1 MKKILFSL
9 LALFIPAL
17 SYAHDIEV
25 PNADGVIVYYNYI
38 NDGEELVVTFKGSSY
53 SSYSNEYQGNVVI
66 PEEVTYKNKTRK
78 VTSIGSFAFYE
89 CSGLTSVTIPN
100 SVTSIG
106 ERAFERCSSLKSINI
121 SNSLT
126 MIGNYAFLY
135 CSSLTSITIPK
146 SVTSIGQSAFKGC
159 ENLSIIEIEEGNPI
173 YDSRNNCNAI
183 IFTKTNTLFIGCK
196 NTIIPSSVSTIG
208 KSAFSGCTNMT
219 SIIIPNSVI
228 SVEEYAFSGCSSLTS
243 ITIPNSVTSI
253 GKNAF
258 DHCTNM
264 TSIIIG
270 NSVEDIGWGA
280 FSGCTALTSVTIPNS
295 VIIIEGSAFQV
306 CTALTSITI
315 PNSVK
320 FIGDGAFRNCTAL
333 TSITIPNSVTSIGNS
348 VFWGCSSL
356 SSITIPN
363 SVTSIG
369 ETAFSGCTALTSI
382 TIPNSVTSIEYYA
395 FQRCTSLT
403 SITIPN
409 SVTKIERG
417 AFIETNLQTVI
428 SKIKKPFSI
437 PDVFSNYTLSNAT
450 LYVPVGTIYDYKA
463 TSSWNRFSV
472 IEEDKGGNLGKC
484 SHPTISYSN
493 GQLKFDCETEGVEY
507 HSSITDTDI
516 KDYTAGVIDL
526 SVTYNISVYATKEGY
541 ENSETA
547 TATLCWIDAE
557 PWAEGTKEAEDNVT
571 EVKAM
576 PVLIQAEGN
585 IISVQGAA
593 EGTEI
598 SVYNT
603 AGIKLNSTIAK
614 NGITT
619 LNTTLPSGSTAI
631 VKIGEKSVK
640 VVVK

>member
-1 MKKILFSL
+1 
-9 LALFIPAL
+9 
-17 SYAHDIEV
+17 
-25 PNADGVIVYYNYI
+25 
-38 NDGEELVVTFKGSSY
+38 
-53 SSYSNEYQGNVVI
+53 
-66 PEEVTYKNKTRK
+66 
-78 VTSIGSFAFYE
+78 
-89 CSGLTSVTIPN
+89 
-100 SVTSIG
+100 
-106 ERAFERCSSLKSINI
+106 
-121 SNSLT
+121 

-146 SVTSIGQSAFKGC
+146 SVTSIGESAFHGC

-183 IFTKTNTLFIGCK
+183 IFTKTNTLFVGCK
-196 NTIIPSSVSTIG
+196 NTTIPSTVSTIG
-208 KSAFSGCTNMT
+208 KSAFSSCTNMT

-315 PNSVK
+315 PNSV
-320 FIGDGAFRNCTAL
+320 
-333 TSITIPNSVTSIGNS
+333 
-348 VFWGCSSL
+348 
-356 SSITIPN
+356 
-363 SVTSIG
+363 
-369 ETAFSGCTALTSI
+369 
-382 TIPNSVTSIEYYA
+382 TSIEYYA
-395 FQRCTSLT
+395 FHRCTSLT
-403 SITIPN
+403 SIIIPN

-557 PWAEGTKEAEDNVT
+557 PWAEGTKEAEDAVT

-585 IISVQGAA
+585 IISVQGAV

-603 AGIKLNSTIAK
+603 AGIKLNSAIAN
-614 NGITT
+614 NGITK